1 MSLHRTRVGSRV
13 GSATRADARRPDYA
27 KVLVRDP
34 TGGVLAQAA
43 RRVPQPYSTRPS
55 VMVARA
61 CFARISAR
69 TGCSTVQGAQANARC
84 TPSLLS
90 NLHFCIMECLR
101 ITISYSVCI
110 CVCICI
116 DIHID
121 LMARVWLGR
130 GFSECVAGA
139 PLFFLTSHA
148 GCIRQSIS

>member
-61 CFARISAR
+61 CFARISAFMIATAFFMR
-69 TGCSTVQGAQANARC
+69 GEPERARG
-84 TPSLLS
+84 LGVG
-90 NLHFCIMECLR
+90 E
-101 ITISYSVCI
+101 
-110 CVCICI
+110 
-116 DIHID
+116 
-121 LMARVWLGR
+121 AR
-130 GFSECVAGA
+130 AGE
-139 PLFFLTSHA
+139 
-148 GCIRQSIS
+148 